1 MRNKLNLTAHSELRP
16 AEYALTNIRLVEINQ
31 GSGPSGNFDTAHLKA
46 IHRYIFQDVYEWA
59 GHTRNESPVVDGQRV
74 EPVGGLFQGGTSFLP
89 GSRIE
94 MGLNEALRPI
104 ADPPALSKATPE
116 QFAERAAKVLSEPN
130 YVHPFREGNGRA
142 QEAFISELG
151 RHYGHA
157 IDFSLI
163 TMPRMIEASIE
174 TTNDPSS
181 PLMKHAIEDAM
192 KPGRREAIRSAFDDL
207 RESGEEPL
215 HHHVRTAR
223 AGEDITGRVL
233 RQDDRFASLL
243 TDHGI
248 VVADRADLPE
258 DCHTTRRSRSLLGR
272 TSQTPNA
279 DGICGNPFTNRK
291 SLQQPAV
298 STPAA
303 CSSLR

>member
-1 MRNKLNLTAHSELRP
+1 MASGQPKGSYTYPDVTDDPDRTGVLRNKLNLTAHSELRP

-258 DCHTTRRSRSLLGR
+258 RLPHDEKITVTARSDF
-272 TSQTPNA
+272 PNA
-279 DGICGNPFTNRK
+279 ER
-291 SLQQPAV
+291 
-298 STPAA
+298 
-303 CSSLR
+303 

>member
-1 MRNKLNLTAHSELRP
+1 M
-16 AEYALTNIRLVEINQ
+16 
-31 GSGPSGNFDTAHLKA
+31 
-46 IHRYIFQDVYEWA
+46 
-59 GHTRNESPVVDGQRV
+59 
-74 EPVGGLFQGGTSFLP
+74 
-89 GSRIE
+89 
-94 MGLNEALRPI
+94 
-104 ADPPALSKATPE
+104 
-116 QFAERAAKVLSEPN
+116 
-130 YVHPFREGNGRA
+130 
-142 QEAFISELG
+142 G

-258 DCHTTRRSRSLLGR
+258 RLPHDEKITVTARSDF
-272 TSQTPNA
+272 PNA
-279 DGICGNPFTNRK
+279 ER
-291 SLQQPAV
+291 
-298 STPAA
+298 
-303 CSSLR
+303 

>member
-1 MRNKLNLTAHSELRP
+1 
-16 AEYALTNIRLVEINQ
+16 
-31 GSGPSGNFDTAHLKA
+31 
-46 IHRYIFQDVYEWA
+46 
-59 GHTRNESPVVDGQRV
+59 
-74 EPVGGLFQGGTSFLP
+74 
-89 GSRIE
+89 

-104 ADPPALSKATPE
+104 ADPSALSKATPE

-181 PLMKHAIEDAM
+181 PLMKHAIEDAI

-215 HHHVRTAR
+215 HHPVRTAR

-233 RQDDRFASLL
+233 RQGDRFAILL

-258 DCHTTRRSRSLLGR
+258 RLPHDEKITVTARSEFSNSER
-272 TSQTPNA
+272 
-279 DGICGNPFTNRK
+279 
-291 SLQQPAV
+291 
-298 STPAA
+298 
-303 CSSLR
+303 